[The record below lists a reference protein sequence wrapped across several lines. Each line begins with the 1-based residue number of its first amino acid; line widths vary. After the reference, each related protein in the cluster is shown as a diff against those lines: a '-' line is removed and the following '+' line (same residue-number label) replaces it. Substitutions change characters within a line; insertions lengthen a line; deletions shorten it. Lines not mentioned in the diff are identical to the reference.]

1 MVAKEE
7 AVAVIQAR
15 GDCGLDLSGGVEMGR
30 GSGTEVYSIWKRN
43 IFRLANALNVDW
55 GRGDGRD

>member
-15 GDCGLDLSGGVEMGR
+15 GDCGLDLSGGVEVGR
-30 GSGTEVYSIWKRN
+30 GSGTEVYSILEEEY
-43 IFRLANALNVDW
+43 FQTC
-55 GRGDGRD
+55 

>member
-15 GDCGLDLSGGVEMGR
+15 GDCGLDLSGG
-30 GSGTEVYSIWKRN
+30 S
-43 IFRLANALNVDW
+43 
-55 GRGDGRD
+55 GRDGER